1 MNQESIAKYLIHA
14 IENRLENVD
23 LQDGQVVGSSRFDEL
38 GLDSLSLIELGLL
51 VEKDL
56 GVVVTDEQF
65 YELAEIESAAG
76 YILRRGAVVSGDE
89 IGSDVLK

>member
-14 IENRLENVD
+14 IGNRLENVD
-23 LQDGQVVGSSRFDEL
+23 LQDGQVDGSSRFDEL

-65 YELAEIESAAG
+65 YELAEIESAAS
-76 YILRRGAVVSGDE
+76 YILSRVAVASGDE
-89 IGSDVLK
+89 IGSDLLK